1 MELDDKRVLI
11 TGGTGS
17 LGRTLVDRIL
27 TEQFGRPA
35 KVTIFSRDRERQ
47 DAMRLEYLHNRGAT
61 DDALHRNSQRFLE
74 FTIGDV
80 RDYASIRGAVRD
92 ANIVLHAAAL
102 KEVPAC
108 EYAPFDAVLTNI
120 IGAQNIVRSVLETDT
135 AVETV
140 IGVSTD
146 KACKP
151 ISVMGMTKAIQE
163 RLLAYANL
171 QSERTRFICVRYGNF
186 VSSRGS
192 VVPLFMEQ
200 IRRGGPVT
208 VTTPEM
214 TRFVLDLRQ
223 ASTTVFSALREAR
236 PGETY
241 IPKVP
246 SARVLDIAKILINGK
261 DIPIIFTGI
270 RPGEKVHEVLVSEE
284 ECSRTVERGDHY
296 VIRPILP
303 EMRKNGAGGRTLDEE
318 YSSQHV
324 TLSAHDLRALLAR
337 I

>member
-1 MELDDKRVLI
+1 MELDGKHVLI

-27 TEQFGRPA
+27 TGQFGRPA
-35 KVTIFSRDRERQ
+35 KLTILSRDPEKQ
-47 DAMRLEYLHNRGAT
+47 DAMRQEYLRNRSAA
-61 DDALHRNSQRFLE
+61 DDARRRDSLQLLK

-80 RDYASIRGAVRD
+80 RDYASIRTAVSD

-108 EYAPFDAVLTNI
+108 EYAPFDAVLTNV
-120 IGAQNIVRSVLETDT
+120 IGAQNIVRAVLETDT

-140 IGVSTD
+140 IGISTD

-151 ISVMGMTKAIQE
+151 VSVMGMTKAIQE
-163 RLLAYANL
+163 RLLAHANL
-171 QSERTRFICVRYGNF
+171 QSKRTRFICVRYGNF

-192 VVPLFMEQ
+192 VVPLFLEQ
-200 IRRGGPVT
+200 IQRGGPVT

-214 TRFVLDLRQ
+214 TRFVLDLHQ
-223 ASTTVFSALREAR
+223 ASAAVFSALREAR

-241 IPKVP
+241 VPKVP
-246 SARVLDIAKILINGK
+246 SARVLDIARILINGK
-261 DIPIIFTGI
+261 DIPIVFTGI
-270 RPGEKVHEVLVSEE
+270 RPGEKVHEALVSEE
-284 ECSRTVERGDHY
+284 ESSRTVERGDYY

-303 EMRKNGAGGRTLDEE
+303 EMRENGSEGPPLEEE

-324 TLSAHDLRALLAR
+324 TLSAHDLRAFLAR
-337 I
+337 T